1 MSYCSPTADNKIFCY
16 CLNSLQKI
24 ALSWNYLKP
33 KNKIDFILSDTSSIL
48 YKKIANKIN
57 VGDNY
62 WAWIDI
68 IKHLN
73 KNKNFKIS
81 QIMKEIE
88 TKELRPAQPIEWI
101 NNKSEWLSNFD
112 IEKVMLQYEKDESLL
127 YKFHGVYTIDF
138 GIKTNSGRCKYSNDC
153 DINMRNI
160 IKSGKKFF
168 GFITNL
174 CKHNEPGTHWTSSFF
189 VLDPTLKSYG
199 AYYYDSVKRPIPRL
213 LLPVYNDIKKQMET
227 LYPNKSFN
235 INVSNIAHQKSNT
248 ECGVF
253 SITFQ
258 TRWLLLLKNKGYN
271 NVSFNDVIHFK
282 KMNDNVMKNLRF
294 KFFRP
299 NINSLLLKK

>member
-1 MSYCSPTADNKIFCY
+1 MAYCSPTADNKIFCY

-33 KNKIDFILSDTSSIL
+33 NNIIDFKLSDSSTIL
-48 YKKIANKIN
+48 FKKIANKLK
-57 VGDNY
+57 VGNNY

-68 IKHLN
+68 IKNIN

-88 TKELRPAQPIEWI
+88 QKELRPSQPNEWI
-101 NNKSEWLSNFD
+101 YNKTEWLSNFD
-112 IEKVMLQYEKDESLL
+112 IEKVLIQYENDKSLL

-138 GIKTNSGRCKYSNDC
+138 GIKTNSGRCKYSTKCN
-153 DINMRNI
+153 INMKDI
-160 IKSGKKFF
+160 IDSNKKFF

-174 CKHNEPGTHWTSSFF
+174 CKYNEPGIHWTSSFF
-189 VLDPTLKSYG
+189 ILDPTIKSYG
-199 AYYYDSVKRPIPRL
+199 AYYYDSVRRPIPKL
-213 LLPVYNDIKKQMET
+213 LLPVFEDIKKQMEL
-227 LYPNKSFN
+227 LYPFKKFN
-235 INVSNIAHQKSNT
+235 INISNIKHQNSST

-258 TRWLLLLKNKGYN
+258 TRWLLLLKKKGYN
-271 NVSFNDVIHFK
+271 NVSFHDVIHFK

-299 NINSLLLKK
+299 NINSLLLKN